1 MTTSLVDAPPAE
13 DAKSLARAFSS
24 WLLASASAE
33 GAHDRGSA
41 ERLFAVRG
49 GAVTLDAARAA
60 KLVRAR
66 LRAANVSDLVTLL
79 GLKRKED
86 LSHALNVN
94 ATSLWRWAR
103 DDSILPGATV
113 EQILRSMQ
121 LHLFA
126 ADVFGG
132 VEPARAWLH
141 KQHPMLEGMTP
152 SDYADNEFGAQKVR
166 GLLAALKYGG
176 VV

>member
-1 MTTSLVDAPPAE
+1 MLADAPPAE
-13 DAKSLARAFSS
+13 DARSLARAFSAWVLES
-24 WLLASASAE
+24 TPAASKHE
-33 GAHDRGSA
+33 RGTA
-41 ERLFAVRG
+41 ERLFSVRG
-49 GAVTLDAARAA
+49 GIVTLDAARAS
-60 KLVRAR
+60 KLIRSG
-66 LRAANVSDLVTLL
+66 LRAGNVSELVTLL

-86 LSHALNVN
+86 LSHALNAN
-94 ATSLWRWAR
+94 GTSLWRWAR
-103 DDSILPGATV
+103 DDSLLPGPTV

-132 VEPARAWLH
+132 VEAARTWLH
-141 KQHPMLEGMTP
+141 KAHPMLDGMTP
-152 SDYADNEFGAQKVR
+152 NDYADNEFGAQKVR